1 MDETTEMPLTN
12 EVCAKAR
19 FLHWSCG
26 LVFTWNPLV
35 QKIKYSQQRNHI
47 NCTIPNSKYKQ
58 ATSPHIL
65 FNCIASHKQ
74 ACVKAR
80 FLHWSCVM
88 LSAHA
93 SDETH
98 LVVWYLGE
106 AIIGKGGFIL
116 VAPQLGFS
124 MADHSNLFYFHFICL
139 EHSPGANVNQKWL
152 TVHQQL
158 YTKKCLKKSFNVV
171 CIVNKQKTEGFH
183 SIKIDFPS
191 WGQFFLWKRR
201 QGTG

>member
-1 MDETTEMPLTN
+1 MNTVQSQIQKTN
-12 EVCAKAR
+12 K
-19 FLHWSCG
+19 
-26 LVFTWNPLV
+26 
-35 QKIKYSQQRNHI
+35 QRV
-47 NCTIPNSKYKQ
+47 
-58 ATSPHIL
+58 HIL
-65 FNCIASHKQ
+65 LNWVASHKQ
-74 ACVKAR
+74 VCVKAR

-124 MADHSNLFYFHFICL
+124 MADHSNLFYFFFRAFHFICL
-139 EHSPGANVNQKWL
+139 EHCPGANVNQKWL

-183 SIKIDFPS
+183 SIRIDIPS
-191 WGQFFLWKRR
+191 CGQVLFEKAYRGPARKPKRTLASFWTLR
-201 QGTG
+201 RSSNIARIANAVQCHN